1 MSIVAPVTVAWQRVT
16 NESKGQA
23 KEIETFS
30 QLEPAIR
37 RARDVILSTKDT
49 QNPKF
54 TGSDPEAHLTL
65 HPGDFKYGDAL
76 TQQDLDNIYITIL
89 PGAVTQ
95 DASETFPPD
104 STTNVADLNSFA
116 SRVFFAEAEDEFI
129 FDSNVTVRGDFSFQ
143 GNILTFKLDGDVQA
157 GFRVEDVST
166 NRSSSITYNI
176 ADEEWNVGDDAR
188 IDGQLHSDSL
198 RVDGKVDIRGNFETF
213 ETTDVGSFNLS
224 GQTYLLDVDSQ
235 ITESGAFYTADIDN
249 KYSVLSKNFDI
260 QADEDGKVEATNG
273 LLELIGAEIGIESTS
288 GNVDI
293 TSADSF
299 NVDTVSGASFDT
311 GGTIFMNGGGY
322 QLTSPSASINVDD
335 YNISSDSVT
344 ATVNDEFR
352 IASGGP
358 NASFVVEPPVNFGS
372 GFELSGDTTVDD
384 LTVNGK
390 LLAKSSPKIDLNA
403 TGDMTVDAANYAM
416 NVSTADL
423 FGSEITITGTQLL
436 SLQSEN
442 QIDISAQGQGNTQV
456 DISGDDIKI
465 NPQSLATFDGA
476 TLFNENVSLASGA
489 LLDVAGNGSIG
500 GNLEAGEVYPQNIS
514 SGNVTFA
521 GPQGQIE
528 DDSNKTFAYDTVT
541 GTLTVG
547 NVDASGGTV
556 ESDEIIA
563 NSADIGNISLQNASF
578 NSISAQ
584 SANLADLNVAGMAI
598 GEVPYLDNSGHLAG
612 SSNLTYDPATGTL
625 QPFAIDVLQ
634 DISAS
639 NVSLNGFLQ
648 LQSGTSVNK
657 IKTEI
662 EPVTSSND
670 ALVTEGALLEALQG
684 GGSRTFGQAV
694 FSGDGTKTQFS
705 IQHGLESPPTSWQ
718 VFPGTDDASSFS
730 HATADGSEITVY
742 YDSAPP
748 SGTNNVALNWR
759 VTDGSDQGEDGQA
772 AFSADGSTTEFQI
785 PHGISSKPDVWQVTP
800 NSEDATLI
808 SNVTADSSN
817 LTVKFDSAPPGGT
830 ENVEFTWKAKQAGS
844 LSGQATFSGN
854 GTKTQFQIPHGV
866 GEKPST
872 WKIEAVSPDATQPSH
887 ASADSSNITVFYDSP
902 PPSGTNNVTLNWAA
916 KEKVGSTEL
925 VNTVQGGT
933 DIKVNKTTGDVV
945 VSHSNTGGAKDNS
958 DSATFLNEITLDDR
972 GHVESLGFDTIVSAN
987 TGISE
992 DDTEILSSTGDI
1004 NFVASNDANV
1014 DVRDDGDGTA
1024 TVDIDV
1030 ITTDFNSD
1038 NYVEVAG
1045 DTMNG
1050 ELTIDDSLSVSQ
1062 DVSIGG
1068 NLVGTN
1074 SFRDLFVDSGAP
1086 SGSEGEDGD
1095 VWFETGTAIVES
1107 ISTGSGLF
1115 NDQQTGDVTLSH
1127 GATSSV
1133 SDSVDS
1139 STAITGLTFDQF
1151 GHVQTLSTGKVGI
1164 DVEDGGTTVLTG
1176 TNNINFGAG
1185 LDAIDDGDGTITA
1198 ESDISEFNTDSL
1210 PEGSN
1215 NLYYESSRVKDEF
1228 EAAGDLTYTKYPTDG
1243 YDIANATYTTTL
1255 DVTSEDDQL
1264 PSGIAFNNDGTKLF
1278 MCGDEDDNIYEYNLS
1293 TGFDLSTA
1301 SYSNTSF
1308 DVSGE
1313 TIGPSGITFNND
1325 GTKLFLSGEFD
1336 GNIYEYNLTTG
1347 FDLST
1352 ASYSGTS
1359 FDVSTED
1366 DEPKGL
1372 TFNNDGSKML
1382 VCEGSGNV
1390 FEYGLNTSFDLS
1402 TASYTGTSFDTNS
1415 DDANPHG
1422 IAFSEDGTE
1431 MIVVEGLY
1439 ENVHKYNLG
1448 TPFDISTA
1456 NYTGENL
1463 DITSRENSPK
1473 SIAFSTNGAKMFIS
1487 GSQNDSIYEYDVSG
1501 SGSNKARFSID
1512 VSEVSDLLSSS
1523 TTDDLIEGSTNE
1535 YFTDERAQ
1543 DAVATALVGGDDIQF
1558 TYNDS
1563 QDEITADFTG
1573 TSGIGIE
1580 DDGDEVLS
1588 KATSVNFGK
1597 AIAAEDGGGGT
1608 AKVGLDGDFSRAV
1621 LSGDGAKKEF
1631 QISHGLNEKP
1641 AYWIVNSTSEDGSGI
1656 SHVTADDTNI
1666 TVKYDTP
1673 PPSGSDNIILNWLA
1687 MLGNVAPQWES
1698 KGDLEYAK

>member
-16 NESKGQA
+16 NESTGQA

-89 PGAVTQ
+89 PGAITQ

-129 FDSNVTVRGDFSFQ
+129 FDSDVTVRGDFSFQ

-166 NRSSSITYNI
+166 NRASSITYNI
-176 ADEEWNVGDDAR
+176 ADEEWSIGDDAR

-198 RVDGKVDIRGNFETF
+198 RVDGKVDIRGNFEAF
-213 ETTDVGSFNLS
+213 ETTEVGSFNLS
-224 GQTYLLDVDSQ
+224 GQTYLLDINSQ
-235 ITESGAFYTADIDN
+235 ITESGAFYTADIEN
-249 KYSVLSKNFDI
+249 KYNVLSKNFDI
-260 QADEDGKVEATNG
+260 QADQNGKVEATNG
-273 LLELIGAEIGIESTS
+273 ILELIGAEIGIESTS

-311 GGTIFMNGGGY
+311 GGTIFMNSGGY
-322 QLTSPSASINVDD
+322 QLTAPSASINVDD
-335 YNISSDSVT
+335 YNISSSTVT

-352 IASGGP
+352 IASGSP

-390 LLAKSSPKIDLNA
+390 ILANSPSIDLNA

-416 NVSTADL
+416 NVSAADL

-442 QIDISAQGQGNTQV
+442 QIEISAQGQGNTQV
-456 DISGDDIKI
+456 DIVGDEITID
-465 NPQSLATFDGA
+465 PESAVTFDGPA
-476 TLFNENVSLASGA
+476 VFNENISLASGA
-489 LLDVAGNGSIG
+489 LLDVAGNASIG

-528 DDSNKTFAYDTVT
+528 DDGNKTFAYDTVT
-541 GTLTVG
+541 GTLTVE

-556 ESDEIIA
+556 EADEIVA

-584 SANLADLNVAGMAI
+584 SADLADLNVAGMAI

-625 QPFAIDVLQ
+625 QPFGIDVLQ
-634 DISAS
+634 DISAT
-639 NVSLNGFLQ
+639 NLSLNGYLQ
-648 LQSGTSVNK
+648 LQSGTSVNR

-670 ALVTEGALLEALQG
+670 ALVTESAILEALQG
-684 GGSRTFGQAV
+684 GGSRTFGQAI

-718 VFPGTDDASSFS
+718 VFPGTDDASTFS
-730 HATADGSEITVY
+730 HATANDSEITVY

-759 VTDGSDQGEDGQA
+759 VTDGSSSGEDGQV
-772 AFSADGSTTEFQI
+772 AFSGDGSNTEFQI
-785 PHGISSKPDVWQVTP
+785 PHGLSSEPDVWQVTP

-808 SNVTADSSN
+808 SSVQADSSN
-817 LTVKFDSAPPGGT
+817 LTVKFDSAPPSGT
-830 ENVEFTWKAKQAGS
+830 ENVEFTWEASQAGS
-844 LSGQATFSGN
+844 LSGQFTFSGD
-854 GTKTQFQIPHGV
+854 GSKSEFDIPHGL

-872 WKIEAVSPDATQPSH
+872 WKIEAVSPDAAQPSH
-887 ASADSSNITVFYDSP
+887 AVADSSNITVVYDSP
-902 PPSGTNNVTLNWAA
+902 PPSGTNNIVLNWIA

-958 DSATFLNEITLDDR
+958 DTSTFLNEITLDDR

-992 DDTEILSSTGDI
+992 SGTKILSSTGDI

-1038 NYVEVAG
+1038 NYVEVSG

-1050 ELTIDDSLSVSQ
+1050 ELTIDDSLTVSQ

-1074 SFRDLFVDSGAP
+1074 SFRDLFVDPGSP
-1086 SGSEGEDGD
+1086 SDSEGEDGD

-1115 NDQQTGDVTLSH
+1115 NDQQTGDVTISH

-1139 STAITGLTFDQF
+1139 NTAITGLTFDKF

-1164 DVEDGGTTVLTG
+1164 DVEDNGTSVLTG
-1176 TNNINFGAG
+1176 TNNINFSTG
-1185 LDAIDDGDGTITA
+1185 LDVTDDGDGTVSIETIPGVDVENNGTVVASSVPNINFGSNLGATDDGDGTITVNLTGDLGIGVEDDGTTVVSGA
-1198 ESDISEFNTDSL
+1198 DNINFNTGLDVTDDGDGSVTTNVDLTEFTTDEL
-1210 PEGSN
+1210 PEGNN
-1215 NLYYESSRVKDEF
+1215 NLYFTEARVDQRLE
-1228 EAAGDLTYTKYPTDG
+1228 EIRP
-1243 YDIANATYTTTL
+1243 ANQ
-1255 DVTSEDDQL
+1255 D
-1264 PSGIAFNNDGTKLF
+1264 
-1278 MCGDEDDNIYEYNLS
+1278 
-1293 TGFDLSTA
+1293 
-1301 SYSNTSF
+1301 
-1308 DVSGE
+1308 
-1313 TIGPSGITFNND
+1313 TF
-1325 GTKLFLSGEFD
+1325 
-1336 GNIYEYNLTTG
+1336 
-1347 FDLST
+1347 
-1352 ASYSGTS
+1352 
-1359 FDVSTED
+1359 
-1366 DEPKGL
+1366 
-1372 TFNNDGSKML
+1372 
-1382 VCEGSGNV
+1382 
-1390 FEYGLNTSFDLS
+1390 
-1402 TASYTGTSFDTNS
+1402 
-1415 DDANPHG
+1415 
-1422 IAFSEDGTE
+1422 
-1431 MIVVEGLY
+1431 
-1439 ENVHKYNLG
+1439 
-1448 TPFDISTA
+1448 
-1456 NYTGENL
+1456 
-1463 DITSRENSPK
+1463 
-1473 SIAFSTNGAKMFIS
+1473 
-1487 GSQNDSIYEYDVSG
+1487 
-1501 SGSNKARFSID
+1501 
-1512 VSEVSDLLSSS
+1512 
-1523 TTDDLIEGSTNE
+1523 
-1535 YFTDERAQ
+1535 
-1543 DAVATALVGGDDIQF
+1543 
-1558 TYNDS
+1558 
-1563 QDEITADFTG
+1563 
-1573 TSGIGIE
+1573 
-1580 DDGDEVLS
+1580 
-1588 KATSVNFGK
+1588 
-1597 AIAAEDGGGGT
+1597 
-1608 AKVGLDGDFSRAV
+1608 
-1621 LSGDGAKKEF
+1621 SGDGQTVEF
-1631 QISHGLNEKP
+1631 SIFHGLGAEPQSWHVTPVTDDASNM
-1641 AYWIVNSTSEDGSGI
+1641 
-1656 SHVTADDTNI
+1656 SHVTADDTNLY
-1666 TVKYDTP
+1666 VKFDTP
-1673 PPSGSDNIILNWLA
+1673 PPSGTSNVILNWFASGTGTTASPNFQNTKSLSYDIGA
-1687 MLGNVAPQWES
+1687 SGGGGSISNNPPYFENKQNIQIVKNEAPQWENREN
-1698 KGDLEYAK
+1698 LIAYNL